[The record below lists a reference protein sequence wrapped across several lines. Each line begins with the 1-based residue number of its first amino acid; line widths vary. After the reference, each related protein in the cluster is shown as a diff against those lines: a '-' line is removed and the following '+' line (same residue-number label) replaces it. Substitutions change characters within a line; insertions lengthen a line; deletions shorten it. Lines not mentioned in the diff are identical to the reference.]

1 MFGSRI
7 KILTDGTENLGACPN
22 RMDAPTSYISPE
34 SYDRIS
40 VIKGPQTVQYA
51 NTGSAATVL
60 LSVSLRSSPLKN
72 LIGVKRVSC

>member
-7 KILTDGTENLGACPN
+7 KILTDGTENLVHAQTVWMLQLLIFHQKAMIFC
-22 RMDAPTSYISPE
+22 E
-34 SYDRIS
+34 
-40 VIKGPQTVQYA
+40 GPQTVQYA